1 MASKL
6 PLADT
11 VGMALTTLKANRL
24 RSLLTM
30 LGIVI
35 GNASVITLVG
45 VGRGA
50 QNLAE
55 DQLSSLGANV
65 LFVVPG
71 SNDTRRQGVAFPRT
85 LVLDDAT
92 AIAAQ
97 VPSVKRVAPQ
107 ISANEVVQAGARSTS
122 ASISGVTPAFLPV
135 RSFEVARG
143 RFISSEDEQ
152 SAKTVVVIGPDLR
165 DKLFPSGAAVGQSIR
180 IRDQSFSVIGV
191 MEPKGAVLAQTRM
204 KMLISRLQP
213 W

>member
-55 DQLSSLGANV
+55 NQLSSLGANV

-71 SNDTRRQGVAFPRT
+71 SNDTRRQGVAFREPWCWTMPLPLLLKFQVSNGSLLRSQPMKWCRRERGVRAPRS
-85 LVLDDAT
+85 
-92 AIAAQ
+92 Q
-97 VPSVKRVAPQ
+97 
-107 ISANEVVQAGARSTS
+107 G
-122 ASISGVTPAFLPV
+122 
-135 RSFEVARG
+135 
-143 RFISSEDEQ
+143 
-152 SAKTVVVIGPDLR
+152 
-165 DKLFPSGAAVGQSIR
+165 
-180 IRDQSFSVIGV
+180 
-191 MEPKGAVLAQTRM
+191 
-204 KMLISRLQP
+204 
-213 W
+213 

>member
-85 LVLDDAT
+85 LVLEDAT
-92 AIAAQ
+92 AIAAG
-97 VPSVKRVAPQ
+97 SKRETRCPTNFSQ
-107 ISANEVVQAGARSTS
+107 RSDSGWREEHKRIDLWGHAG
-122 ASISGVTPAFLPV
+122 FLT
-135 RSFEVARG
+135 R
-143 RFISSEDEQ
+143 
-152 SAKTVVVIGPDLR
+152 
-165 DKLFPSGAAVGQSIR
+165 
-180 IRDQSFSVIGV
+180 
-191 MEPKGAVLAQTRM
+191 AQF
-204 KMLISRLQP
+204 
-213 W
+213 